1 MLRTFLSLNEHAF
14 ECKMQRLE
22 TVPGVPCARRGIF
35 RAARRITSNVPNE
48 NSRAD
53 AGQISTERAPAL
65 DVRRISDLR
74 PTRPKRE
81 PPLALVYASSFFFS
95 LFSFPFSFSFSG
107 FMEASGRRSRTHV
120 VVGLRLR
127 LSRVLNGST
136 LLVGSVLA
144 RMSR

>member
-1 MLRTFLSLNEHAF
+1 MVRTFLSLNEHAF

-53 AGQISTERAPAL
+53 AGQISTERASAL

-81 PPLALVYASSFFFS
+81 PPLALFILVYASSFFFS
-95 LFSFPFSFSFSG
+95 FFHFPSLSLSL
-107 FMEASGRRSRTHV
+107 ASWKP
-120 VVGLRLR
+120 
-127 LSRVLNGST
+127 RVD
-136 LLVGSVLA
+136 A
-144 RMSR
+144 REPT